1 MKNGSSEGLVA
12 MRDDIA
18 QLVIHNFFVRPN
30 KTAST
35 SQRLN
40 DKALG

>member
-18 QLVIHNFFVRPN
+18 QLVIHNFFVRP
-30 KTAST
+30 A
-35 SQRLN
+35 RLN
-40 DKALG
+40 RLLKGLTIKPVD